1 MAGGGSNG
9 EVTHM
14 LSPSAW
20 NRFETCPR
28 MYWLS
33 RQRLPRKAGMAASLG
48 TAVHA
53 SVEDLLQEDFSHFEN
68 AQDDWLPQEGLRVLK
83 KRWEEEKAIFHA
95 TPRRPKWKE
104 EKWKEAINH
113 QKGAIRMLLDHVGIN
128 GLDQSRIT
136 GALWRKI
143 QSLAIAVEG
152 ELKTNNGKLMGR
164 LDLLMADVDASGKMV
179 GWLVADLK
187 TGKAPVDTL
196 KTEVNRQLRLYRD
209 IIRDN
214 NPNGPPIRTEG
225 WYTADSSKWVAE
237 GDDVLE
243 DAYAAWSATL
253 PTTIPLEP
261 VTGNNTCGGFCD
273 WKAWCPHW
281 WKWRHDTNSLHKGD
295 FSDAVILLHNYQKS
309 NGTAIIELCEP
320 RDEKGSVIPTGI
332 KTGATFDN
340 RGKEALEE
348 LLETGHTG
356 PIFLG
361 SAMTNRNSWRVGHWC
376 DVLPWSPIPDDK
388 EYIREKS

>member
-1 MAGGGSNG
+1 MAGAGAYEG
-9 EVTHM
+9 VTHM

-53 SVEDLLQEDFSHFEN
+53 SVEDLLQEDFSHIADN
-68 AQDDWLPQEGLRVLK
+68 QDNWLPQEGQRLLK
-83 KRWEEEKAIFHA
+83 KRWEEEKASFHA

-104 EKWKEAINH
+104 SKWQEAINH
-113 QKGAIRMLLDHVGIN
+113 QKGAIRMLLEHIGIN
-128 GLDQSRIT
+128 SLNQARVT

-152 ELKTNNGKLMGR
+152 ELKSSNGKLIGR
-164 LDLLMADVDASGKMV
+164 LDLLMADVDSSGKMI

-187 TGKAPVDTL
+187 TGKAPEKLL
-196 KTEVNRQLRLYRD
+196 KPEVNRQLRLYRD

-214 NPNGPPIRTEG
+214 NPDGPPIRTEG

-237 GDDVLE
+237 GGDVLE
-243 DAYAAWSATL
+243 DAYAAWAATI
-253 PTTIPLEP
+253 PSTIPLEP
-261 VTGNNTCGGFCD
+261 IVGDQTCGGFCD

-281 WKWRHDTNSLHKGD
+281 WKWRHDNNSLHKGD
-295 FSDAVILLHNYQKS
+295 FSDAVILLHSYDKLT
-309 NGTAIIELCEP
+309 GAAIIELCEP
-320 RDEKGSVIPTGI
+320 RDQLGNVIPTGI
-332 KTGATFDN
+332 NIGASFDN
-340 RGKEALEE
+340 RGRDALEE
-348 LLETGHTG
+348 LIKRGHKG

-361 SAMTNRNSWRVGHWC
+361 SAMTNRNSWRIGHWC
-376 DVLPWSPIPDDK
+376 DVLPWSPIPDGM
-388 EYIREKS
+388 EYIRVES